1 MKLALAILPSWS
13 VMTPPLGLATISSTL
28 LGAGHQTKL
37 FDFNVR
43 FWRMFGADQPQDL
56 WSGGRYLDWAV
67 DENFQALVLPQ
78 IKKALEDAMKEI
90 LQEQPDMIGF
100 SIFDTSLPC
109 TKVAA
114 KILKQMNPNIPIVFG
129 GPGMSRSLL
138 TTCQDFTAFGADY
151 VILGE
156 GEQTIVDLL
165 QRLETNS
172 SLKDCSGLAYLE
184 GGSLQVGGDR
194 KNLSLKE
201 VRIPDFSTLNFDLYK
216 FRMFPVMMS
225 RGCVAKCTFCAET
238 RFWKGFRV
246 REAEITAKEIIE
258 LKKLHNISEFY
269 LSDSLINGNHR
280 ILNDL
285 AELLI
290 EADQRIRWSG
300 YARLDKNLT
309 PELLE
314 KLSRSGLYLMS
325 FGLET
330 GSQKI
335 MDLMEKRTT
344 VEVAEKVIRD
354 SFEAGIAVNVNLVVG
369 FPGEGEQ
376 EFQET
381 LEFLKRNE
389 KYIQSVSTGETLAV
403 IAGTPLYEHPE
414 RFGIQALN
422 GSIQYDSQGNWIS
435 ADGSNTYSVRRER
448 LLRLREYLKTV
459 PRIRWTPDGEAAR
472 FVPGEYFRANA
483 TKLINYVPHFLQ
495 WKFGDQSMA
504 SPLEGGQFQFQL
516 DFSNLERVGSFRSEV
531 YRALKVLDQKREQKK
546 VALCVSGGVGAE
558 VLGFVMDQLAIPY
571 DCFFLDIYGVNEEA
585 KKRVYGP
592 DSYFREKRIQEIRLE
607 RRVLFGEF
615 GLEHFQRFGVLFPD
629 QIALSF
635 LYKNIP
641 DEYFILAGGG
651 SMDRQGKFFESI
663 TASPISPQK
672 PSGFAEKIS
681 PQGNASHSGQ
691 SNPHERTRS
700 LVPSRSRSIAFPIS
714 SIAPY
719 LWSAERHRQGEF
731 QFYLSRAEL
740 ILSQLA
746 DSRFQWKFPLTNW
759 RPILKE
765 EFPELVVGPKVSNWQ
780 GTKGIQENYLLR
792 AWLRLQSRH
801 LTEIAEANLEDYS
814 VLSFEHE
821 IASLGSRSPTAFAE
835 DGANFFRPETGF

>member
-1 MKLALAILPSWS
+1 
-13 VMTPPLGLATISSTL
+13 MTPPLGLATISSTL

-43 FWRMFGADQPQDL
+43 FWRRFGADQPQDL

-67 DENFQALVLPQ
+67 EERFHEIVLPQ
-78 IKKALEDAMKEI
+78 MTMALEEAMKEI
-90 LQEQPDMIGF
+90 LHYRPDVIGF
-100 SIFDTSLPC
+100 SVFDTSLPC

-114 KILKQMNPNIPIVFG
+114 RFLKEISPGIPIVFG

-138 TTCQDFTAFGADY
+138 TSAQDFAKIGADF
-151 VILGE
+151 VIFGE
-156 GEQTIVDLL
+156 GEQTILDLL
-165 QRLETNS
+165 EKMEAKS
-172 SLKDCSGLAYLE
+172 SLKDCPGLAYLE
-184 GGSLQVGGDR
+184 DGNLQIGGDR

-201 VRIPDFSTLNFDLYK
+201 VRIPDFSNLDFALYK
-216 FRMFPVMMS
+216 FRMLPVMMS

-238 RFWKGFRV
+238 RFWKGFRI
-246 REAEITAKEIIE
+246 REAEITANEIIQ

-344 VEVAEKVIRD
+344 VDVAEKVIRD

-381 LEFLKRNE
+381 LDFLKRNE

-403 IAGTPLYEHPE
+403 IAGTPLFEHPE
-414 RFGIQALN
+414 RFGIQTLN
-422 GSIQYDSQGNWIS
+422 GGIQYDSQGNWVS
-435 ADGSNTYSVRRER
+435 KDGTNTYSIRRER

-459 PRIRWTPDGEAAR
+459 PRIRWTPDGEVAQ
-472 FVPGEYFRANA
+472 FVHGDYFRADPS
-483 TKLINYVPHFLQ
+483 KLSKYVPHFLS

-504 SPLEGGQFQFQL
+504 SPLEGNQFQIQL
-516 DFSNLERVGSFRSEV
+516 DFSNLKIVGTFRNEVFRTLKILREERTQN
-531 YRALKVLDQKREQKK
+531 KI
-546 VALCVSGGVGAE
+546 ALCVSGGVGAE
-558 VLGFVMDQLAIPY
+558 ILGLVMDQLDIPY

-585 KKRVYGP
+585 KKRVYGK
-592 DSYFREKRIQEIRLE
+592 DSYFRDKLIQEIRLE
-607 RRVLFGEF
+607 RRTLFGDF
-615 GLEHFQRFGVLFPD
+615 GLEHFQKFGVLFPD
-629 QIALSF
+629 QIVLSY

-641 DEYFILAGGG
+641 KDYFILVGGG

-663 TASPISPQK
+663 PTNSVASNHDSLISGTSPTSQLNPQTQISP
-672 PSGFAEKIS
+672 
-681 PQGNASHSGQ
+681 
-691 SNPHERTRS
+691 RR
-700 LVPSRSRSIAFPIS
+700 IAFPIS
-714 SIAPY
+714 SVGSY
-719 LWSAERHRQGEF
+719 LWAAQERRQGEF

-746 DSRFQWKFPLTNW
+746 DSRFQWGYPLTNW

-780 GTKGIQENYLLR
+780 GSKGVQENYLLR

-801 LTEIAEANLEDYS
+801 LTEISKASLEDIS
-814 VLSFEHE
+814 VVSFEQE
-821 IASLGSRSPTAFAE
+821 LARLSSQSANVASTASSS
-835 DGANFFRPETGF
+835 DRTILIRPETSV